1 GAALLASDGWLCSSV
16 RGDGWP
22 SRAASRCLRCRSG
35 SRPQGIKQHLSL
47 AAVNAARRRTPPDG
61 KPAPSRLPFE
71 TTHDLP
77 TLPSLIW
84 IDILPSGQKRAFS
97 WIINGLMLK
106 VTIRLES
113 HEDEQTCHFNR
124 GSQATLVE
132 GDLARVTAS
141 N

>member
-1 GAALLASDGWLCSSV
+1 MPHREELRRW
-16 RGDGWP
+16 
-22 SRAASRCLRCRSG
+22 RA
-35 SRPQGIKQHLSL
+35 P
-47 AAVNAARRRTPPDG
+47 
-61 KPAPSRLPFE
+61 RLPFG
-71 TTHDLP
+71 TTHDLSP
-77 TLPSLIW
+77 TLPSLAGLIMR
-84 IDILPSGQKRAFS
+84 PCHQVRSACFS

-106 VTIRLES
+106 VTISLES